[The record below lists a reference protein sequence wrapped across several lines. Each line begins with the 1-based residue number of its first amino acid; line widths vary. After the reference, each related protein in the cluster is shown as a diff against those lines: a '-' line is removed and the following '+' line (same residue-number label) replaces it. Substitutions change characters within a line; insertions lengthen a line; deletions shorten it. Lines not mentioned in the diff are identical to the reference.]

1 MKGLLFPSTVLMMA
15 AVGCN
20 SGNTDKS
27 VAASASSASS
37 APTTVSTVPVASKKL
52 QTTIS
57 LPAQLI
63 PYEQVDIYPKV
74 TGFVQ
79 SVTVDRGSRVRRGQ
93 LLVKLTAPEFLSQ
106 RSQAEAAVRA
116 AQSQLATAQA
126 KLASDNGTYLHMVE
140 AAKTPGVLADNDVLV
155 AGQTVSADRG
165 LVEAANQNVA
175 ATKEALSSV
184 TQMEAY
190 LSITAPFDGVV
201 TTRNLHPGAL
211 IGPASG
217 VGSAQPILQIVDDRR
232 LRLDVPIPEA
242 QVGEMKTGQLVS
254 FTVPAFPGQT
264 FKAPLQ
270 RISRAVDEKSRTMPV
285 ELDVK
290 NSDGRLSPGSFT
302 DVSWPLE
309 RRYPTLFVPT
319 TAVTTDQQHT
329 FVIRVKDGKAEWV
342 NVQTGQTLS
351 GEMEVFGDLRAGDE
365 VVKTASDAIHSGEQS
380 AFRTAARLTSRLA
393 EDSLDLAAK

>member
-1 MKGLLFPSTVLMMA
+1 MKGLLLASAVLMVA

-20 SGNTDKS
+20 SGDAPKT
-27 VAASASSASS
+27 ASATAAPPPPS
-37 APTTVSTVPVASKKL
+37 APATVVTVPVVSKKL
-52 QTTIS
+52 DTTIS
-57 LPAQLI
+57 LPAQLT

-93 LLVKLTAPEFLSQ
+93 LLVKLTAPELLSQ

-140 AAKTPGVLADNDVLV
+140 AAKTPGVLAENDVAV
-155 AGQTVSADRG
+155 TGQTVSADKG
-165 LVEAANQNVA
+165 LVDAANQNIA
-175 ATKEALSSV
+175 AAKQALNSV
-184 TQMEAY
+184 TQTESY

-217 VGSAQPILQIVDDRR
+217 AGGAQPVLQIVDDRR
-232 LRLDVPIPEA
+232 LRLAVPVPEA
-242 QVGEMKTGQLVS
+242 QVAEMKVGRLVS

-264 FKAPLQ
+264 FKAPIQ
-270 RISRAVDEKSRTMPV
+270 RVSREVDEKSRTMPV

-290 NSDGRLSPGSFT
+290 NPDGKLSPGSFT
-302 DVSWPLE
+302 NVAWPLE
-309 RRYPTLFVPT
+309 RGYPTMFVPT
-319 TAVTTDQQHT
+319 TAVTSDQQHT
-329 FVIRVKDGKAEWV
+329 FVIRVKNGKAEWV
-342 NVQTGQTLS
+342 NVQTGQTL
-351 GEMEVFGDLRAGDE
+351 GTEVEVFGELTAGDQ
-365 VVKTASDAIHSGEQS
+365 VVRTASDAIHSGDSVRVQNGS
-380 AFRTAARLTSRLA
+380 TAT
-393 EDSLDLAAK
+393 K